1 MNQELRLKKIN
12 ETRIYF
18 LEETEK
24 KELMSR
30 KHKKV
35 CKTLNYTEHL
45 LILTST
51 ITGYISISD
60 FDSLLGIPLGITS
73 SAIGLKILAIGI
85 IKYKSIIQ

>member
-45 LILTST
+45 LILAFT

-85 IKYKSIIQ
+85 IKYK

>member
-1 MNQELRLKKIN
+1 MQN
-12 ETRIYF
+12 
-18 LEETEK
+18 
-24 KELMSR
+24 ELMSK

-35 CKTLNYTEHL
+35 FAILNYTEHF
-45 LILTST
+45 LILAST

-60 FDSLLGIPLGITS
+60 FDSLLGIALGITS